1 MTISS
6 AFPLEPNSPGMTTVT
21 ASAGGAA
28 RGTPAAASGRFFSRR
43 HVLGGGLAI
52 GVGALLTAC
61 AGTPAGQLSA
71 LTGPPQRGGLLRV
84 GLGGGGAADTLDAH
98 IPVSTTDIA
107 RVVNL
112 YEALLYRDDNFD
124 LKPLLALSAKP
135 SADARTWTI
144 RLRQDVVFHDGRK
157 MTSHDVAA
165 TFARIVDPKDP
176 KRGASSLTVLDEVAV
191 LGDHLLEFRL
201 NTPTATFDDS
211 LAQYSMG
218 IVPADYDPLHPVG
231 TGPFQY
237 KSFTA
242 GRRSIFTRNDNY
254 WRGNEP
260 HLDEL
265 HILNFSDDSALI
277 NALLATQVDAIG
289 QVPLALLQVLE
300 SDPRVNILDSE
311 TGMWLPFTMRVD
323 RAPFDDVRVRQAF
336 RLVVDREQMVK
347 QVLSGH
353 GTIGN
358 DIYALYDP
366 GYPENLPQR
375 VQNIERAKELLAAA
389 GYPHGLDVELVT
401 APIQAGIVEAA
412 QVFAQQALAAGI
424 NVTIRRVD
432 TTTFFG
438 DNYLKWDFAQDF
450 WYTRN
455 FLPQVNNGSLPTSP
469 YNETH
474 WANPR
479 FLELVKQA
487 KSTIDPTKRNE
498 LITEAQ
504 TIEYNEGG
512 YIIWGHPN
520 QADAY
525 QRYVGG
531 LVPNATGLPLSGFEF
546 RRVWIGGQS

>member
-6 AFPLEPNSPGMTTVT
+6 AFSLEPNSPGMTVVATPAT
-21 ASAGGAA
+21 GAA
-28 RGTPAAASGRFFSRR
+28 RGAITAASSHFFSRR
-43 HVLGGGLAI
+43 QVFAGGLAL

-61 AGTPAGQLSA
+61 TGVPATKFSA

-84 GLGGGGAADTLDAH
+84 GLVGGGAADTLDAH

-112 YEALLYRDDNFD
+112 YEALLYRDENFE
-124 LKPLLALSAKP
+124 LKPLLALSATP
-135 SADARTWTI
+135 SADAKTWTI
-144 RLRQDVVFHDGRK
+144 RLRKDVVFHDGRT
-157 MTSHDVAA
+157 MTSRDVAA
-165 TFARIVDPKDP
+165 TFARIVDPNDP
-176 KRGASSLTVLDEVAV
+176 KSGASSLTVLDEVVV

-211 LAQYSMG
+211 LGQYPLG
-218 IVPADYDPLHPVG
+218 IVPEDYDPLHPVG

-254 WRGNEP
+254 WQENEP

-265 HILNFSDDSALI
+265 QILNFSDDNALI
-277 NALLATQVDAIG
+277 NALLSTQVDAIG
-289 QVPLALLQVLE
+289 QVPLALLEVLDT
-300 SDPRVNILDSE
+300 DPRVNILDSE

-323 RAPFDDVRVRQAF
+323 RAPFDDARVRQAF
-336 RLVVDREQMVK
+336 RLVVDREQMVE

-353 GTIGN
+353 GTVGN
-358 DIYALYDP
+358 DIYAVYDP
-366 GYPENLPQR
+366 GYAKQLPQR
-375 VQNIERAKELLAAA
+375 VQNIQRAKELLSAA
-389 GYPHGLDVELVT
+389 GYPNGLEVELVT
-401 APIQAGIVEAA
+401 APIQAGAVEAA
-412 QVFAQQALAAGI
+412 QVFAQQAHAAGI
-424 NVTIRRVD
+424 KVKIRRVD

-438 DNYLKWDFAQDF
+438 DDYLKWDFAQDF
-450 WYTRN
+450 WYSRN
-455 FLPQVNNGSLPTSP
+455 FLPQADNGSLPTSP

-474 WANPR
+474 WGNPQFR
-479 FLELVKQA
+479 DLVEQA

-531 LVPNATGLPLSGFEF
+531 LIPNRTGLPLSGFEF
-546 RRVWIGGQS
+546 RRVWVGGQN